1 VERLAEALH
10 LDILA
15 GTPWTARYARMNG
28 AHCGPGARLATLPSP
43 TSLVHIGAGATLEGD
58 VDVRGWWL
66 EGGELV
72 VGEVRIGEG
81 ARVGTRSV
89 LMPGADIGAGAE
101 IEPGSVVSGPV
112 PAGERW
118 SGSPARREGMAG
130 EGWPATLPT
139 SAGARR
145 VPKAMFALGI
155 AVISLL
161 PLLAAVP
168 GTLVLGALGGLANPH
183 AMVRSMLVFAPL
195 LAGAFIVT
203 YSLLVALAVRSVSR
217 LVRPGW
223 HPDHGFTA
231 FALWFSGTA
240 MGRSQGIMF
249 PMYSSIYT
257 RPWLRLLGIKVG
269 RRTEVATSSGLNPL
283 VSFAET
289 SFAADDVV
297 FAAARSRGG
306 WIEVA
311 PIEIGRRSFLGN
323 GAILRAGTRLGD
335 DSLVGVLSSPPL
347 SSADGTSWFGLPA
360 LEFPRV
366 AEPSDPARTTTPPGR
381 LVLVRGAME
390 LVRILLPATVAVILG
405 AFIFAGLESLG
416 TKAGALGL
424 VAGAPLLVMTA
435 SLAAVCFAIGAK
447 WLVMGRYKPGVHPL
461 WSMFVWRDEIINT
474 CHEQLAG
481 AWLLSMALGT
491 PLVPAYLRAM
501 GAQVG
506 RDVWFESLAVTEFDL
521 VELGD
526 GCAVN
531 RGACV
536 ETHLFHDRLL
546 NMGPSTLGAGSTLGP
561 NSAVLPNTV
570 LGPGCSVGARSVV
583 LRGEHLSA
591 GTAWHGAPVQAR

>member
-1 VERLAEALH
+1 
-10 LDILA
+10 
-15 GTPWTARYARMNG
+15 
-28 AHCGPGARLATLPSP
+28 
-43 TSLVHIGAGATLEGD
+43 
-58 VDVRGWWL
+58 
-66 EGGELV
+66 
-72 VGEVRIGEG
+72 
-81 ARVGTRSV
+81 
-89 LMPGADIGAGAE
+89 
-101 IEPGSVVSGPV
+101 
-112 PAGERW
+112 
-118 SGSPARREGMAG
+118 
-130 EGWPATLPT
+130 
-139 SAGARR
+139 
-145 VPKAMFALGI
+145 MFALGI

-183 AMVRSMLVFAPL
+183 AMVRSMLVYAPI
-195 LAGAFIVT
+195 LAGAFILS
-203 YSLLVALAVRSVSR
+203 YALLVALAVRCVSW

-240 MGRSQGIMF
+240 MGRSQGILF

-269 RRTEVATSSGLNPL
+269 KRTEVATSSGLNRL
-283 VSFAET
+283 VSFAGT

-297 FAAARSRGG
+297 FAGARSRRG
-306 WIEVA
+306 WIELT
-311 PIEIGRRSFLGN
+311 PIEVGSRSFLGN
-323 GAILRAGTRLGD
+323 GAILRAGTRLGN
-335 DSLVGVLSSPPL
+335 DSLVGALSSPPL

-366 AEPSDPARTTTPPGR
+366 AERSDPARTTAPPGR
-381 LVLVRGAME
+381 LVLVRAAME
-390 LVRILLPATVAVILG
+390 LVRILLPSTVAVVLG
-405 AFIFAGLESLG
+405 AFVFAGLESFG

-481 AWLLSMALGT
+481 AWLLSIALGT

-501 GAQVG
+501 GAKVG

-546 NMGPSTLGAGSTLGP
+546 NMGPSALGAGSTLGP
-561 NSAVLPNTV
+561 NSAVLPHTV
-570 LGPGCSVGARSVV
+570 LGAGCSVGARSVV
-583 LRGEHLSA
+583 MRGEHLPA